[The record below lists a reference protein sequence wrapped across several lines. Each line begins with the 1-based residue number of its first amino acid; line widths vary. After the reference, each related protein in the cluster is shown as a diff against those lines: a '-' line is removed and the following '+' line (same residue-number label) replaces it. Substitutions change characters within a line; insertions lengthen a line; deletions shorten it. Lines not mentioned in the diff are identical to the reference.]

1 MKKLYTAP
9 QLTIVAVRVERGY
22 ADSVASSLD
31 HDLNTSPLFGEGAFG
46 ITENRSARSGWTA
59 DEYVTSDASANDE
72 SFW

>member
-22 ADSVASSLD
+22 ADSVASSLT
-31 HDLNTSPLFGEGAFG
+31 HNLNTSNLFGTGAFG
-46 ITENRSARSGWTA
+46 TTEDRLDRSGWTA